1 MKTKPSATTQ
11 PSPAKFAPLMSME
24 EALTIETAAA
34 MQGMPPQQF
43 MREAAVQHALAVLE
57 CEAGERLNRQL
68 VAA

>member
-1 MKTKPSATTQ
+1 MKTKPNPLTQ
-11 PSPAKFAPLMSME
+11 PRPVKFAPLMSME
-24 EALTIETAAA
+24 EALTIEAAAA

-43 MREAAVQHALAVLE
+43 MEGAAVQHALAVLE

>member
-1 MKTKPSATTQ
+1 
-11 PSPAKFAPLMSME
+11 MSME